1 MLFVDT
7 LAVAADR
14 HVYFTVNQLHRQPQY
29 QGGEDRR
36 EPPYLVMRAA
46 IDAGPASA
54 RTAPRG

>member
-46 IDAGPASA
+46 IDAGPVRS
-54 RTAPRG
+54 R